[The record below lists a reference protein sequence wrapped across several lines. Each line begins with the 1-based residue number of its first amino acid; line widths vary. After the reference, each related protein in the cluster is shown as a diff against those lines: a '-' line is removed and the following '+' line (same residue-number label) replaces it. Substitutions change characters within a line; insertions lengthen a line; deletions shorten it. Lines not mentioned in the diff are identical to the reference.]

1 MQNDSKK
8 FKKFK
13 KAPLLLSLLFLLLSC
28 GAWMFLYGKIKDNKI
43 ISEKVG
49 GEWQAEA
56 VRRDEIR
63 SLERSILEIEVE
75 RGELETHFAQ
85 SSNVVP
91 FLDTIE
97 RLATNAG
104 ANSEVTSVDVSS
116 EKSELEVAL
125 TAQGSFASIY
135 KFIRLLENSP
145 YEIEIDSFNVEKGT
159 AGEWAGSFTIRL
171 LSFTK

>member
-13 KAPLLLSLLFLLLSC
+13 KAPLLLALLFLLVSC
-28 GAWMFLYGKIKDNKI
+28 GAWMFLYGKIKENKI
-43 ISEKVG
+43 ISEKSG
-49 GEWQAEA
+49 KEWHAEA

-63 SLERSILEIEVE
+63 SLERSILEIQDERTQVE
-75 RGELETHFAQ
+75 MHFAQ

-97 RLATNAG
+97 KLATNAG
-104 ANSEVTSVDVSS
+104 ANSEVVSVDVSP

-125 TAQGSFASIY
+125 TAQGSFSSIY
-135 KFIRLLENSP
+135 NFIRLLENSP
-145 YEIEIDSFNVEKGT
+145 YEIEIDSFNVEKEM
-159 AGEWAGSFTIRL
+159 AGEWQGTFTIRL
-171 LSFTK
+171 LSFTR